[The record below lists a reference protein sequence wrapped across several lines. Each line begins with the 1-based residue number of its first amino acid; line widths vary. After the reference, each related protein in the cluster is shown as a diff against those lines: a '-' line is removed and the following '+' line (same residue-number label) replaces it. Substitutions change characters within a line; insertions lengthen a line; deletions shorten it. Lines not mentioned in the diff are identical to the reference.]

1 MTAIVKALKRSA
13 AILLTM
19 TLLMSG
25 FSLNAVNAAG
35 KGRSSGGNLS
45 TNVSQ
50 TTDGKQ
56 TADKNQSTDKN
67 QTAGRNRTAGK
78 IQAQTAG
85 KSQAEIDA
93 AGGNFRNVYAGRI
106 GRNNL
111 FRSQHPVNG
120 TWRALRANQLAE
132 ENGIRTVLNLS
143 DSKAKLEKYLN
154 KYIVGSYYYYKTLY
168 KRGRVFTAGLSLTHK
183 SPSYRHQVAA
193 AFRFMTKNKGP
204 YLVHC
209 EVGRDRTGL
218 VILLLE
224 SLMGVPYEYMVN
236 DYAQT
241 YLNTTYDTPAAA
253 KQKAVSHVNYELKYI
268 TGQQSIT
275 DWSKVNL
282 YRYAVLY
289 LKAGGMTDSEIS
301 LLRKNLSVSYPARE
315 VTFESLIK
323 K

>member
-1 MTAIVKALKRSA
+1 MTEMTAIVKVLKNSA
-13 AILLTM
+13 AIFLTM

-25 FSLNAVNAAG
+25 FSLNVVNAAD
-35 KGRSSGGNLS
+35 KGRSSGGSLS
-45 TNVSQ
+45 ANGSQ
-50 TTDGKQ
+50 TKDEGQ
-56 TADKNQSTDKN
+56 TADKNQATD
-67 QTAGRNRTAGK
+67 RN
-78 IQAQTAG
+78 QTAG
-85 KSQAEIDA
+85 KSQAEIDEA
-93 AGGNFRNVYAGRI
+93 RGNFRNVHAGRI

-111 FRSQHPVNG
+111 FRSQHPGNG

-143 DSKAKLEKYLN
+143 DSKTKLEQYLN
-154 KYIVGSYYYYKTLY
+154 KYIVGSSYYYKTLY

-224 SLMGVPYEYMVN
+224 SLMGVPYGYMVN

-241 YLNTTYDTPAAA
+241 YLNTTYDSPATA
-253 KQKAVSHVNYELKYI
+253 KQKAASHVNSELMYI
-268 TGQQSIT
+268 SGQKSIT

-282 YRYAVLY
+282 NRYAVLY
-289 LKAGGMTDSEIS
+289 LKMGGMTDSEIS

-315 VTFESLIK
+315 VTFESIIK